1 MIDSLRIASVLTLTA
16 GLGLAAS
23 APAAAFTLDLTL
35 VEHADTDTVTDT
47 GEKGDS
53 VGDILTFNNEVFEDG
68 KSAGRDNG
76 WCVRTVVGK
85 TWECF
90 WTTMLADGQ
99 ITVEGPFLDSGDST
113 LTVTGGTGNYAG
125 ASGEMK
131 LHSRND
137 KGTEYDFVF
146 HLTKGVL

>member
-1 MIDSLRIASVLTLTA
+1 MIHPLRIASALVLTA
-16 GLGLAAS
+16 GFGLTV
-23 APAAAFTLDLTL
+23 APASAFTLDLTL
-35 VEHADTDTVTDT
+35 IEHADSDTVTDT

-85 TWECF
+85 SWECF
-90 WTTMLADGQ
+90 WTTMLTDGQ

-113 LTVTGGTGNYAG
+113 LTVTGGVRQPARADGAMRNAFPHRQRAG
-125 ASGEMK
+125 
-131 LHSRND
+131 
-137 KGTEYDFVF
+137 
-146 HLTKGVL
+146 

>member
-1 MIDSLRIASVLTLTA
+1 MLTA

-23 APAAAFTLDLTL
+23 LPAAAATLDLTL

-47 GEKGDS
+47 GAKGDS

-85 TWECF
+85 SWECF

-99 ITVEGPFLDSGDST
+99 ITVEGPFLDAGDST

-146 HLTKGVL
+146 HLTRGTL